1 MTQPTIQFTTIFTRT
16 RIHFLIAFI
25 CVSLIAFYGY
35 THHEDFVDNEKLEL
49 EIPATTTIQV
59 TPVVQSGT
67 TTIPI
72 LVYHKIS
79 TPSLLPQSKK
89 NKARDRFSVQSVV
102 FESQMQL
109 IENEGYTPLTIQE
122 LINAKMS
129 GTLPPKPIAVTFDDG
144 WRSQYNNALP
154 VLTKYKIPAT
164 FYIYTGVIGSPAYM
178 TWDNLHTLV
187 NLKMEIAGH
196 TKSHPH
202 LTKTNPSKL
211 DEELVQS
218 KQVLEKN
225 LRVHVS
231 DFAYPYGN
239 YNDAIIKAVMEAG
252 YTSGRTSN
260 KGIRNDFKD
269 LYQLNVLYAP
279 NDLKTLQDILHGRY

>member
-1 MTQPTIQFTTIFTRT
+1 MTRSIIKLTTLFTRT
-16 RIHFLIAFI
+16 RVHFLIAFV
-25 CVSLIAFYGY
+25 CVSVLTFYGY
-35 THHEDFVDNEKLEL
+35 THHEDFVDTEKLEI
-49 EIPATTTIQV
+49 ETPATTTIQGI
-59 TPVVQSGT
+59 PVVHSGT

-79 TPSLLPQSKK
+79 TPGLLPQSKK
-89 NKARDRFSVQSVV
+89 NKARDRFSVQNVV
-102 FESQMQL
+102 FESQMQF

-122 LINAKMS
+122 LINDEMS
-129 GTLPPKPIAVTFDDG
+129 GNLPLKPIAVTFDDG

-178 TWDNLHTLV
+178 TWDDLHTLV
-187 NLKMEIAGH
+187 DLKMEIGGH
-196 TKSHPH
+196 TKTHPR
-202 LTKTNPSKL
+202 LTKINPSKL

-225 LRVHVS
+225 LHVHVS

-239 YNDAIIKAVMEAG
+239 YNDAIIKAVKEAG
-252 YTSGRTSN
+252 YTSARTSN
-260 KGIRNDFKD
+260 KGTYNDFKD

-279 NDLKTLQDILHGRY
+279 SDLKTLQNMLHKG

>member
-1 MTQPTIQFTTIFTRT
+1 MTRSIIKLTTLFTRT
-16 RIHFLIAFI
+16 RVHFLIAFV
-25 CVSLIAFYGY
+25 CVSVLTFYGY
-35 THHEDFVDNEKLEL
+35 THHEDFVDTEKLEI
-49 EIPATTTIQV
+49 ETPATTTIQEI
-59 TPVVQSGT
+59 PVVHSGT

-79 TPSLLPQSKK
+79 TPGLLPQSKK
-89 NKARDRFSVQSVV
+89 NKARDRFSVQNVV
-102 FESQMQL
+102 FESQMQF

-122 LINAKMS
+122 LINDEMS
-129 GTLPPKPIAVTFDDG
+129 GNLPLKPIAVTFDDG

-178 TWDNLHTLV
+178 TWDDLHTLV
-187 NLKMEIAGH
+187 DLKMEIGGH
-196 TKSHPH
+196 TKTHPR
-202 LTKTNPSKL
+202 LTKINPSKL

-225 LRVHVS
+225 LHVHVS

-239 YNDAIIKAVMEAG
+239 YNDAIIKAVKEAG
-252 YTSGRTSN
+252 YTSARTSN
-260 KGIRNDFKD
+260 KGTYNDFKD

-279 NDLKTLQDILHGRY
+279 SDLKTLQNMLHKG